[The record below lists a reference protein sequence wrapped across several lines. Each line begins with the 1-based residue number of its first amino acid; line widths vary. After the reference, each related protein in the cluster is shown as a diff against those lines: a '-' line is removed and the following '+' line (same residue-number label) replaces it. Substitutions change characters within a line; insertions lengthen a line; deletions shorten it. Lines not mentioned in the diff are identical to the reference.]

1 MCLTDGPLRPT
12 LNWMVPS
19 SDGKRPS
26 PIEGNE
32 DLAWLD
38 QILGRRASDG
48 ATQYLCRPSVANPQ
62 FLVPTRPRRAAASSL
77 RRFHDARSPSER
89 VVGLAGQV
97 MARTGLLRFAPGE
110 PLVLQDFALV
120 DHLAGVLGEPELC
133 AAVTLGPRR
142 RNRKPVLQLIRPD
155 GDVVG
160 FAKIGWTPF
169 TSELVGNEARWLGA
183 VEASTPTWLRTPPV
197 LHKTRWRDLDVLVI
211 GTVDTP
217 FTARGQR
224 VVRTDVVDAVAHSIG
239 TRRAPFGESA
249 LLADWRAAGL
259 DRRVDLDRLVDRRGA
274 EHLEYGLWH
283 GDLTPWNIATH
294 AGAISVWDWEF
305 AAPDRPVGFDVLH
318 AHFEDGRRR
327 LHESDEIALRNLPS
341 RALPQ
346 LAELGQDRH
355 VDAMYD
361 LYLAELLAR
370 EQRLIGQGWEHQGQ
384 AKIDRVAGEL
394 LEERLAA

>member
-1 MCLTDGPLRPT
+1 
-12 LNWMVPS
+12 MVPP
-19 SDGKRPS
+19 SDDKRPS

-48 ATQYLCRPSVANPQ
+48 ITEYLCRPSVANPQ
-62 FLVPTRPRRAAASSL
+62 FLVPTRPRRVAASSL
-77 RRFHDARSPSER
+77 RRFHDARSPAER
-89 VVGLAGQV
+89 VIGLAGQV

-110 PLVLQDFALV
+110 LLVLEEFALV
-120 DHLAGVLGEPELC
+120 DHLAGVLGEPQLS
-133 AAVTLGPRR
+133 AAITLGPRR

-169 TSELVGNEARWLGA
+169 TSELVGNEGRWLAA
-183 VEASTPTWLRTPPV
+183 VEASTPAWLRTPPV
-197 LHKTRWRDLDVLVI
+197 LHQTRWRDLDVLVI
-211 GTVDTP
+211 GNVDTP

-239 TRRAPFGESA
+239 TERSAFGESA
-249 LLADWRAAGL
+249 LLDHWRAAEL
-259 DRRVDLDRLVDRRGA
+259 DRRVDLDRLVERRGD
-274 EHLEYGLWH
+274 EELEYGLWH

-327 LHESDEIALRNLPS
+327 LNESDELALRNLAT

-346 LAELGQDRH
+346 LDELGQADH
-355 VDAMYD
+355 FDAMYD

-370 EQRLIGQGWEHQGQ
+370 EQRLIGQGWDHQGQ

-394 LEERLAA
+394 LDERLAA